1 MLGVYALPKTNKQK
15 TPTKKTNN
23 NNNNKEELHAHPP
36 GTTVEFTRQI
46 Q

>member
-23 NNNNKEELHAHPP
+23 NNKEELHAHPP